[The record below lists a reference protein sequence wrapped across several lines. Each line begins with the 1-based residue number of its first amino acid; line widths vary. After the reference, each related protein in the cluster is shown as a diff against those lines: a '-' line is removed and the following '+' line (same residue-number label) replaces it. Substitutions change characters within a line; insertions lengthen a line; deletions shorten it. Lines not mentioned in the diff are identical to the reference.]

1 MFAKTPPLF
10 WLLSMEEIT
19 VCRNLHKHA
28 SPLPPLLFLINEISL
43 AFAHIFKN
51 VIAANCLSLPKLEVA
66 LFDVCFNILKVM
78 ELSFPLLPDT
88 GSDRQ
93 LKSWKT
99 DAGKVLAEPE
109 NEMNKETVVI

>member
-51 VIAANCLSLPKLEVA
+51 VIAANCLSLPKLEAA

-78 ELSFPLLPDT
+78 ELSFPPLPDT